1 MLKELLSNLPL
12 TTVLTFVNSFL
23 LVYFV
28 IPNIRAIIKTRRLTD
43 VPDERSSHKE
53 ATPTMA
59 GVAFFITLILTL
71 FFIQNFDDKQI
82 GINIIAAVSMIFM
95 VALKDDLVL
104 VPPKTRLAVEIIA
117 IGLIIIFSEV
127 YHLNFQGFLGLY
139 EIPFIPSVVIT
150 IIGMLGI
157 INAYNLIDGVDGLA
171 SIIALIIFGNFGLI
185 FFTVENYFFF
195 LICVSFIGML
205 GAFLFYNFS
214 KTKKIFMG
222 DTGSLIIGFVI
233 GLCAIEFLS
242 MDSSMLTKF
251 SFLPENT
258 LILLFSIV
266 SIPIFDTF
274 RVITIRVKN
283 KKSPFE
289 PDRNHLHHLLLDCG
303 FRHHQVAL
311 LLGILNYLIIISI
324 AILAKELHYLLM
336 TALVIVLFGGFILLL
351 NYLKSYI
358 NKKH

>member
-127 YHLNFQGFLGLY
+127 ILKDK
-139 EIPFIPSVVIT
+139 I
-150 IIGMLGI
+150 
-157 INAYNLIDGVDGLA
+157 
-171 SIIALIIFGNFGLI
+171 LI
-185 FFTVENYFFF
+185 FLKYV
-195 LICVSFIGML
+195 CVSRSGRL
-205 GAFLFYNFS
+205 
-214 KTKKIFMG
+214 KKIVE
-222 DTGSLIIGFVI
+222 LN
-233 GLCAIEFLS
+233 L
-242 MDSSMLTKF
+242 
-251 SFLPENT
+251 
-258 LILLFSIV
+258 
-266 SIPIFDTF
+266 
-274 RVITIRVKN
+274 RVR
-283 KKSPFE
+283 F
-289 PDRNHLHHLLLDCG
+289 
-303 FRHHQVAL
+303 F
-311 LLGILNYLIIISI
+311 
-324 AILAKELHYLLM
+324 
-336 TALVIVLFGGFILLL
+336 
-351 NYLKSYI
+351 
-358 NKKH
+358 

>member
-43 VPDERSSHKE
+43 IPDERSSHKE

-71 FFIQNFDDKQI
+71 FFIQNFDDKHI

-117 IGLIIIFSEV
+117 IGLIIFFSDL
-127 YHLNFQGFLGLY
+127 HILNFQGFLGLY

-185 FFTVENYFFF
+185 FLTVENYFFF

-242 MDSSMLTKF
+242 MDPSMLTKF

-274 RVITIRVKN
+274 RVITIRIKN

-324 AILAKELHYLLM
+324 AILAKDLHYLLM

-358 NKKH
+358 NTSN